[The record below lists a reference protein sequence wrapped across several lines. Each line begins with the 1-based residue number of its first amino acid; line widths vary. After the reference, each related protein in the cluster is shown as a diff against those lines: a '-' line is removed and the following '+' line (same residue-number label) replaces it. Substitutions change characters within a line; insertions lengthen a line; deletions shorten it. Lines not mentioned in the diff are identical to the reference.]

1 MGERLSGEGLPAR
14 RRGHPGGTVLG
25 SATAGPDTGFE
36 ARIADALRGGGADGV
51 DPEAER
57 RAVAAFRTARDSGR
71 RARTRRRD
79 DWRPG
84 RPHRA
89 RLSLRTTLSVL
100 LASLTL
106 GGVAFAA
113 MGSPGFA
120 GHDDGGTGPRR
131 TRPPVSAQN
140 TAGTTDRHRTA
151 EPGGTVSA
159 APSARPD
166 HPANAQ
172 DTRAHCRAYEQVRGR
187 GKALDSTAWQRLVL
201 AAGGE
206 DDVADY
212 CAARLA
218 SPARTPS
225 PARTSTPGNGTG
237 NGTGNVNNGAT
248 NGATNGTGNG
258 ATNGTGNGADNSA
271 RNGGGTGKKAAGPK

>member
-36 ARIADALRGGGADGV
+36 ARIAAALRGDGADGL

-89 RLSLRTTLSVL
+89 RLSLRTTLSVV

-113 MGSPGFA
+113 MGSPGLA
-120 GHDDGGTGPRR
+120 GPGDGGTGPRR

-140 TAGTTDRHRTA
+140 TAGTTARHRTA
-151 EPGGTVSA
+151 EPDGTVSA
-159 APSARPD
+159 APSARPGR
-166 HPANAQ
+166 PANAQ

-187 GKALDSTAWQRLVL
+187 GRALDSTAWHRLVL
-201 AAGGE
+201 AAGGA
-206 DDVADY
+206 DGVADY
-212 CAARLA
+212 CAAQLA

-225 PARTSTPGNGTG
+225 PARTSHPGNGA
-237 NGTGNVNNGAT
+237 N
-248 NGATNGTGNG
+248 NGTGNG
-258 ATNGTGNGADNSA
+258 ANSGTGNGANSGADNSA
-271 RNGGGTGKKAAGPK
+271 RNGGSTGKKAAGPK